1 MPVQAQSAGVCVCE
15 NYYSMPNTFH
25 MPLAAS
31 PLATCFD
38 FSTQI
43 HKKKNPN
50 ANENETNVGVKMKTF
65 VRKRENS
72 LSVCA
77 CFPLCACVCVCGQ
90 WAVLGYVSSASA
102 SALAV
107 RRHSSDVHAWSSLAF
122 WATAAAACRS
132 GSTVVCSGAHRSSYS
147 ASRCQL

>member
-1 MPVQAQSAGVCVCE
+1 MCVCVRTTTQCQ
-15 NYYSMPNTFH
+15 T
-25 MPLAAS
+25 
-31 PLATCFD
+31 LATCHLPLRHLPLALTFQPKY
-38 FSTQI
+38 T
-43 HKKKNPN
+43 KKNPN

-72 LSVCA
+72 LSVCVSV
-77 CFPLCACVCVCGQ
+77 FPSMCVCVCGQ
-90 WAVLGYVSSASA
+90 RAVLGYVSSASA

-122 WATAAAACRS
+122 WATATAAAACRS